1 MHPPAIPIVIWTH
14 PHPQATV
21 GLLESLSDI
30 KSLGQ
35 LYRAL
40 PPSSQRSLVFEARSK
55 LQLNKVSELWEAGK
69 RLEAW
74 VRLVELYKA
83 SCEAAVQA
91 EISQQAG
98 SIVLASCLLYCRAYI
113 ESSVLS
119 MDDPQILKAMRSGAE
134 AVAGAQRDPS
144 LLVILWEAFFF
155 APTFQE
161 QQEAG
166 QLQSELPW
174 LLNCVQVEQV

>member
-1 MHPPAIPIVIWTH
+1 MIWTH
-14 PHPQATV
+14 PQAAV

-40 PPSSQRSLVFEARSK
+40 PPSPQRSLVFETRSK

-74 VRLVELYKA
+74 VRLVEHYKA
-83 SCEAAVQA
+83 SCEATVKE
-91 EISQQAG
+91 EISQQSG
-98 SIVLASCLLYCRAYI
+98 GTILASCLLYCRAYI

-119 MDDPQILKAMRSGAE
+119 MEDPQILKAMRSGAE
-134 AVAGAQRDPS
+134 AVAGTQRDPS
-144 LLVILWEAFFF
+144 LLILLWEAYFF

-161 QQEAG
+161 QQEAT

-174 LLNCVQVEQV
+174 LLNCVQVEQVCTL

>member
-1 MHPPAIPIVIWTH
+1 M
-14 PHPQATV
+14 
-21 GLLESLSDI
+21 LESLSDI

-35 LYRAL
+35 IYRAL
-40 PPSSQRSLVFEARSK
+40 PPSPQRSAVFDSRSK
-55 LQLNKVSELWEAGK
+55 LQLNRVSKLWETGK

-74 VRLVELYKA
+74 VRLVEHYKA
-83 SCEAAVQA
+83 YCEATIRG
-91 EISQQAG
+91 EISQHAG
-98 SIVLASCLLYCRAYI
+98 GAAMTTCLFHCRAYI

-144 LLVILWEAFFF
+144 LLVILWEAYFF

-161 QQEAG
+161 QQEANL
-166 QLQSELPW
+166 LQTELPW
-174 LLNCVQVEQV
+174 LLNCVQVEKVFSTFSGL